1 MLLQKKDKKTIEIQ
15 YIKRKTYTRMNLKS
29 KSILIIALLFWLK
42 IVLIYLIYVQLNNSN
57 KLKIYIGA
65 DNQNHTV
72 LTDLTLLKDKIKT
85 SQIVFSQ
92 YISSQEAKDLKNY
105 NSIIATIAS
114 DLSQVQNR
122 YKNTIIYSE
131 ILKNELLI
139 KKRIALKT
147 KTDSLLLSFD
157 ENSRELRQ
165 SSKIQSSPVSFDYRD
180 VLQSIELETDKQVDT
195 VKKKNLFSRIESDL
209 KDRADLQKEAT
220 NSILKLR
227 FGKQVITGTISEQF
241 ENVLLASQKHYNS
254 QFSKMKGSLEDI
266 NITEGKLIAKNQKI
280 ATLLTDLLSQFE
292 SVVSKFTIKTNQ
304 KLLDQQIKDT
314 KTRNVFICFVAFL
327 MLLLLLL
334 LFRYI
339 YEIFRL
345 EKKLKE
351 ANDQIQEDLMLKNKI
366 ISLLTHEIKT
376 PVNVIR
382 MSSCLVSEKIQ
393 DPEVKEIFNS
403 IKYTSNALT
412 LIANQALKVVKLR
425 NYEELIFD
433 ITEFDI
439 GFEIKEIIKSLQVIA
454 HSINIDL
461 ILHTNI
467 DEPFMVN
474 YDRVRLYELL
484 CNVIGN
490 ALKFANTK
498 IDISV
503 KKNNQTIFFE
513 ILDDGSGVEEEDLN
527 HIFDLNYQGKKA
539 LRPDTL
545 SMGLGLYLCKKIIGK
560 SNGTI
565 VVSNSG
571 SSGLKV
577 VFSIDLTVF
586 LNTLKTK

>member
-1 MLLQKKDKKTIEIQ
+1 
-15 YIKRKTYTRMNLKS
+15 MNLKS

-42 IVLIYLIYVQLNNSN
+42 IVLIYLIFVQWNNSD

-105 NSIIATIAS
+105 NSIITTVAS
-114 DLSQVQNR
+114 DLSQVQNK
-122 YKNTIIYSE
+122 YKNTIIYGE

-139 KKRIALKT
+139 NKRIALKT

-157 ENSRELRQ
+157 ENSRKLQQ
-165 SSKIQSSPVSFDYRD
+165 SLKIQS
-180 VLQSIELETDKQVDT
+180 
-195 VKKKNLFSRIESDL
+195 
-209 KDRADLQKEAT
+209 
-220 NSILKLR
+220 
-227 FGKQVITGTISEQF
+227 
-241 ENVLLASQKHYNS
+241 YNT

-280 ATLLTDLLSQFE
+280 ATLLTDLLNQFE
-292 SVVSKFTIKTNQ
+292 SVVNKFTIRTNQ
-304 KLLDQQIKDT
+304 KLLDQQIKDA
-314 KTRNVFICFVAFL
+314 KTRNIFICFVAFL

-382 MSSCLVSEKIQ
+382 MSSCLVSQKIQ
-393 DPEVKEIFNS
+393 DPEIKEIFNS

-412 LIANQALKVVKLR
+412 LIANQALEMVKLG
-425 NYEELIFD
+425 NYEELVLD
-433 ITEFDI
+433 ISEFDI

-467 DEPFMVN
+467 DESFMVN

-498 IDISV
+498 IDISI
-503 KKNNQTIFFE
+503 KKNNQTLFFE

-539 LRPDTL
+539 QRPDTL
-545 SMGLGLYLCKKIIGK
+545 SMGLGLYLCKRIIEK

-577 VFSIDLTVF
+577 AFSIDLTVF

>member
-1 MLLQKKDKKTIEIQ
+1 
-15 YIKRKTYTRMNLKS
+15 MNLKS

-42 IVLIYLIYVQLNNSN
+42 IVLIYLIFVQWNNSN
-57 KLKIYIGA
+57 KLIIYIDA
-65 DNQNHTV
+65 NNQNHTA
-72 LTDLTLLKDKIKT
+72 LRDFTLLKDKIKT

-92 YISSQEAKDLKNY
+92 YLYSQEAKDLKNY
-105 NSIIATIAS
+105 DSIIAVVAS
-114 DLSQVQNR
+114 DLSHVQNK
-122 YKNTIIYSE
+122 YKSTIVYGK
-131 ILKNELLI
+131 ILKNKLLSD
-139 KKRIALKT
+139 KRIALKA
-147 KTDSLLLSFD
+147 DSLLLSFD
-157 ENSRELRQ
+157 KNPRQLQQLSR
-165 SSKIQSSPVSFDYRD
+165 IQSIPVSFDYSD
-180 VLQSIELETDKQVDT
+180 VLQDTELKMDKQVDT
-195 VKKKNLFSRIESDL
+195 VKKKGLFSKIENTFRG
-209 KDRADLQKEAT
+209 RADLQKEAT

-227 FGKQVITGTISEQF
+227 FGKQVVNDTISKQF

-266 NITEGKLIAKNQKI
+266 KVTEGELIAKNQKI
-280 ATLLTDLLSQFE
+280 ARLLTGLLNQFE
-292 SVVSKFTIKTNQ
+292 SVVSKLTVRTNQ
-304 KLLDQQIKDT
+304 KLLDQQIKDA
-314 KTRNVFICFVAFL
+314 KTRNLFICFVAFL
-327 MLLLLLL
+327 ILLLLLL

-339 YEIFRL
+339 YEIFCL

-382 MSSCLVSEKIQ
+382 MSSCLVSGKIQ

-412 LIANQALKVVKLR
+412 LIANQALEVVKLG
-425 NYEELIFD
+425 NYEELILD
-433 ITEFDI
+433 IAEFDI

-545 SMGLGLYLCKKIIGK
+545 SMGLGLYLCKRIIEK

>member
-1 MLLQKKDKKTIEIQ
+1 
-15 YIKRKTYTRMNLKS
+15 MNLKS

-42 IVLIYLIYVQLNNSN
+42 IVLIYLIFVQLNNSN
-57 KLKIYIGA
+57 KLIIYIDA
-65 DNQNHTV
+65 NNQNHTA
-72 LTDLTLLKDKIKT
+72 LRDFTLLKDKIKT

-92 YISSQEAKDLKNY
+92 YLYSQEAKDLKNY
-105 NSIIATIAS
+105 DSIIAVVAS
-114 DLSQVQNR
+114 DLSHVQNK
-122 YKNTIIYSE
+122 YKSTIVYGK
-131 ILKNELLI
+131 ILKNKLLSD
-139 KKRIALKT
+139 KRIALKA
-147 KTDSLLLSFD
+147 DSLLLSFD
-157 ENSRELRQ
+157 KNPRQLQQLSR
-165 SSKIQSSPVSFDYRD
+165 IQSIPVSFDYSD
-180 VLQSIELETDKQVDT
+180 VLQDTELKMDKQVDT
-195 VKKKNLFSRIESDL
+195 VKMKGLFSKIENTFRG
-209 KDRADLQKEAT
+209 RADLQKEAT

-227 FGKQVITGTISEQF
+227 FGKQVVNDTISKQF

-266 NITEGKLIAKNQKI
+266 KVTEGELIAKNQKI
-280 ATLLTDLLSQFE
+280 ARLLTGLLNQFE
-292 SVVSKFTIKTNQ
+292 SVVSKLTVRTNQ
-304 KLLDQQIKDT
+304 KLLDQQIKDA
-314 KTRNVFICFVAFL
+314 KTRNLFICFVAFL
-327 MLLLLLL
+327 ILLLLLL

-339 YEIFRL
+339 YEIFCL

-382 MSSCLVSEKIQ
+382 MSSCLVSGKIQ

-412 LIANQALKVVKLR
+412 LIANQALEVVKLG

-513 ILDDGSGVEEEDLN
+513 ILDDGSGIEEEDLN

-545 SMGLGLYLCKKIIGK
+545 SMGLGLYLCKRIIEK

>member
-1 MLLQKKDKKTIEIQ
+1 
-15 YIKRKTYTRMNLKS
+15 MNLKS

-42 IVLIYLIYVQLNNSN
+42 IVLIYLIFVQWNNSN
-57 KLKIYIGA
+57 KLIIYIDA
-65 DNQNHTV
+65 NNQNHTA
-72 LTDLTLLKDKIKT
+72 LRDFTLLKDKIKT

-92 YISSQEAKDLKNY
+92 YLYSQEAKDLKNY
-105 NSIIATIAS
+105 DSIIAVVAS
-114 DLSQVQNR
+114 DLSHVQNK
-122 YKNTIIYSE
+122 YKSTIVYGK
-131 ILKNELLI
+131 ILKNKLLSD
-139 KKRIALKT
+139 KRIALKA
-147 KTDSLLLSFD
+147 DSLLLSFD
-157 ENSRELRQ
+157 KNPRQLQQLSR
-165 SSKIQSSPVSFDYRD
+165 IQSIPVSFDYSD
-180 VLQSIELETDKQVDT
+180 VLQDTELKMDKQVDT
-195 VKKKNLFSRIESDL
+195 VKKKGLFSKIENTFRG
-209 KDRADLQKEAT
+209 RADLQKEAT

-227 FGKQVITGTISEQF
+227 FGKQVVNDTISKQF

-266 NITEGKLIAKNQKI
+266 KVTEGELIAKNQKI
-280 ATLLTDLLSQFE
+280 ARLLSGLLNQFE
-292 SVVSKFTIKTNQ
+292 SVVSKLTVRTNQ
-304 KLLDQQIKDT
+304 KILDQQIKDA
-314 KTRNVFICFVAFL
+314 KTRNLFICFVAFL
-327 MLLLLLL
+327 ILLLLLL

-339 YEIFRL
+339 YEIFCL

-382 MSSCLVSEKIQ
+382 MSSCLVSGKIQ

-412 LIANQALKVVKLR
+412 LIANQALEVVKLG
-425 NYEELIFD
+425 NYEELILD
-433 ITEFDI
+433 IAEFDI

-474 YDRVRLYELL
+474 YDKVRLYELL

-545 SMGLGLYLCKKIIGK
+545 SMGLGLYLCKRIIEK

>member
-1 MLLQKKDKKTIEIQ
+1 
-15 YIKRKTYTRMNLKS
+15 MNLKS

-42 IVLIYLIYVQLNNSN
+42 IVLIYLIFVQWNNSN
-57 KLKIYIGA
+57 ELKIHIGA
-65 DNQNHTV
+65 ANQNHTV

-105 NSIIATIAS
+105 NSIIATVAS
-114 DLSQVQNR
+114 DLSQVQNK

-139 KKRIALKT
+139 NKRIALKT

-157 ENSRELRQ
+157 ENSRELQ
-165 SSKIQSSPVSFDYRD
+165 QSKIQFSPVSFDYRD
-180 VLQSIELETDKQVDT
+180 VLQSIELETEKQIDT
-195 VKKKNLFSRIESDL
+195 VKKKDLFSRIESDL
-209 KDRADLQKEAT
+209 KDRTDLQKEAA

-227 FGKQVITGTISEQF
+227 FGKQVVTGTIYEQF
-241 ENVLLASQKHYNS
+241 ENVLLASQKHYNT
-254 QFSKMKGSLEDI
+254 QFSKMKGGLEDI
-266 NITEGKLIAKNQKI
+266 NTTEGKLIAKNQKI
-280 ATLLTDLLSQFE
+280 TTLLTDLLNQFE
-292 SVVSKFTIKTNQ
+292 RVVSKFTIKTNQ
-304 KLLDQQIKDT
+304 KLLDQQIKDA

-382 MSSCLVSEKIQ
+382 MSSCLVSQKIQ

-412 LIANQALKVVKLR
+412 LIANQALEVVKLG
-425 NYEELIFD
+425 NYEELVLD
-433 ITEFDI
+433 ISEFDI

-461 ILHTNI
+461 ILHMDI
-467 DEPFMVN
+467 DKSFMVN

-539 LRPDTL
+539 QRPDTL
-545 SMGLGLYLCKKIIGK
+545 SMGLGLYLCKRIIEK

-577 VFSIDLTVF
+577 AFSIDLTVF

>member
-1 MLLQKKDKKTIEIQ
+1 
-15 YIKRKTYTRMNLKS
+15 MNLKS

-42 IVLIYLIYVQLNNSN
+42 IVLIYLIFVQWNNSN
-57 KLKIYIGA
+57 KLIIYIDA
-65 DNQNHTV
+65 NNQNHTA
-72 LTDLTLLKDKIKT
+72 LRDFTLLKDKIKT

-92 YISSQEAKDLKNY
+92 YLYSQEAKDLKNY
-105 NSIIATIAS
+105 DSIIAVVAS
-114 DLSQVQNR
+114 DLSHVQNK
-122 YKNTIIYSE
+122 YKSTIVYGK
-131 ILKNELLI
+131 ILKNKLLSD
-139 KKRIALKT
+139 KRIALKA
-147 KTDSLLLSFD
+147 DSLLLSFD
-157 ENSRELRQ
+157 KNPRQLQQLSR
-165 SSKIQSSPVSFDYRD
+165 IQSIPVSFDYSD
-180 VLQSIELETDKQVDT
+180 VLQDTELKMDKQVDT
-195 VKKKNLFSRIESDL
+195 VKMKGLFSKIENTFRG
-209 KDRADLQKEAT
+209 RADLQKEAT

-227 FGKQVITGTISEQF
+227 FGKQVVNDTISKQF

-266 NITEGKLIAKNQKI
+266 KVTEGELIAKNQKI
-280 ATLLTDLLSQFE
+280 ARLLTGLLNQFE
-292 SVVSKFTIKTNQ
+292 SVVSKLTVRTNQ
-304 KLLDQQIKDT
+304 KLIDQQIKDA
-314 KTRNVFICFVAFL
+314 KTRNLFICFVAFL
-327 MLLLLLL
+327 ILLLLLL

-382 MSSCLVSEKIQ
+382 MSSCLVSGKIQ

-412 LIANQALKVVKLR
+412 LIANQALEVVKLG
-425 NYEELIFD
+425 NYEELILD
-433 ITEFDI
+433 IAEFDI

-545 SMGLGLYLCKKIIGK
+545 SMGLGLYLCKRIIEK

>member
-42 IVLIYLIYVQLNNSN
+42 IVLIYLIFVQWNNSD
-57 KLKIYIGA
+57 KLEIYIGA

-72 LTDLTLLKDKIKT
+72 LTDLTLLKDRIKT
-85 SQIVFSQ
+85 
-92 YISSQEAKDLKNY
+92 
-105 NSIIATIAS
+105 
-114 DLSQVQNR
+114 
-122 YKNTIIYSE
+122 
-131 ILKNELLI
+131 
-139 KKRIALKT
+139 
-147 KTDSLLLSFD
+147 
-157 ENSRELRQ
+157 
-165 SSKIQSSPVSFDYRD
+165 
-180 VLQSIELETDKQVDT
+180 
-195 VKKKNLFSRIESDL
+195 
-209 KDRADLQKEAT
+209 
-220 NSILKLR
+220 
-227 FGKQVITGTISEQF
+227 
-241 ENVLLASQKHYNS
+241 
-254 QFSKMKGSLEDI
+254 
-266 NITEGKLIAKNQKI
+266 
-280 ATLLTDLLSQFE
+280 SQFE

-304 KLLDQQIKDT
+304 KLLDQQIKDA

-382 MSSCLVSEKIQ
+382 MSSCLVSQKIQ

-412 LIANQALKVVKLR
+412 LIANQALEVVKLG
-425 NYEELIFD
+425 NYEELALD
-433 ITEFDI
+433 ISEFDI

-467 DEPFMVN
+467 DESFMVN

-498 IDISV
+498 IDISI

-539 LRPDTL
+539 QRSDTL
-545 SMGLGLYLCKKIIGK
+545 SMGLGLYLCKRIIEK

-577 VFSIDLTVF
+577 AFSIDLTVF
-586 LNTLKTK
+586 LNALKTK

>member
-1 MLLQKKDKKTIEIQ
+1 
-15 YIKRKTYTRMNLKS
+15 MNLKS

-42 IVLIYLIYVQLNNSN
+42 IVLIYLIFVQWNNSN
-57 KLKIYIGA
+57 KLIIYIDA
-65 DNQNHTV
+65 NNQNHTA
-72 LTDLTLLKDKIKT
+72 LRDFTLLKDKIKT

-92 YISSQEAKDLKNY
+92 YLYSQEAKDLKNY
-105 NSIIATIAS
+105 DSIIAVVAS
-114 DLSQVQNR
+114 DLSHVQNK
-122 YKNTIIYSE
+122 YKSTIVYGK
-131 ILKNELLI
+131 ILKNKLLSD
-139 KKRIALKT
+139 KRIALKA
-147 KTDSLLLSFD
+147 DSLLLSFD
-157 ENSRELRQ
+157 KNPRQLQQLSR
-165 SSKIQSSPVSFDYRD
+165 IQSIPVSFDYSD
-180 VLQSIELETDKQVDT
+180 VLQDTELKMDKQVDT
-195 VKKKNLFSRIESDL
+195 VKMKGLFSKIENTFRG
-209 KDRADLQKEAT
+209 RADLQKEAT

-227 FGKQVITGTISEQF
+227 FGKQVVNDTISKQF

-266 NITEGKLIAKNQKI
+266 KVTEGELIAKNQKI
-280 ATLLTDLLSQFE
+280 ARLLTGLLNQFE
-292 SVVSKFTIKTNQ
+292 SVVSKLTVRTNQ
-304 KLLDQQIKDT
+304 KLLDQQIKDA
-314 KTRNVFICFVAFL
+314 KTRNLFICFVAFL
-327 MLLLLLL
+327 ILLLLLL

-382 MSSCLVSEKIQ
+382 MSSCLVSGKIQ

-412 LIANQALKVVKLR
+412 LIANQALEVVKLG
-425 NYEELIFD
+425 NYEELILD
-433 ITEFDI
+433 IAEFDI

-545 SMGLGLYLCKKIIGK
+545 SMGLGLYLCKRIIEK

>member
-1 MLLQKKDKKTIEIQ
+1 
-15 YIKRKTYTRMNLKS
+15 MNLKS

-42 IVLIYLIYVQLNNSN
+42 IVLIYLIFVQWNNSN
-57 KLKIYIGA
+57 KLIIYIDA
-65 DNQNHTV
+65 NNQNHTA
-72 LTDLTLLKDKIKT
+72 LRDFTLLKDKIKT

-92 YISSQEAKDLKNY
+92 YLYSQEAKDLKNY
-105 NSIIATIAS
+105 DSIIAVVAS
-114 DLSQVQNR
+114 DLSHVQNK
-122 YKNTIIYSE
+122 YKSTIVYGK
-131 ILKNELLI
+131 ILKNKLLSD
-139 KKRIALKT
+139 KRIALKA
-147 KTDSLLLSFD
+147 DSLLLSFD
-157 ENSRELRQ
+157 KNPRQLQQLSR
-165 SSKIQSSPVSFDYRD
+165 IQSIPVSFDYSD
-180 VLQSIELETDKQVDT
+180 VLQDTELKMDKQVDT
-195 VKKKNLFSRIESDL
+195 VKKKGLFSKIENTFRG
-209 KDRADLQKEAT
+209 RADLQKEAT

-227 FGKQVITGTISEQF
+227 FGKQVVNDTISKQF

-266 NITEGKLIAKNQKI
+266 KVTEGELIAKNQKI
-280 ATLLTDLLSQFE
+280 ARLLTGLLNQFE
-292 SVVSKFTIKTNQ
+292 SVVSKLTVRTNQ
-304 KLLDQQIKDT
+304 KLLDQQIKDA
-314 KTRNVFICFVAFL
+314 KTRNLFICFVAFL
-327 MLLLLLL
+327 ILLLLLL

-382 MSSCLVSEKIQ
+382 MSSCLVSGKIQ

-412 LIANQALKVVKLR
+412 LIANQALEVVKLG
-425 NYEELIFD
+425 NYEELILD
-433 ITEFDI
+433 IAEFDI

-545 SMGLGLYLCKKIIGK
+545 SMGLGLYLCKRIIEK

>member
-1 MLLQKKDKKTIEIQ
+1 
-15 YIKRKTYTRMNLKS
+15 MNLKS

-42 IVLIYLIYVQLNNSN
+42 IVLIYLIFVQLNNSDE
-57 KLKIYIGA
+57 LKIHIGA
-65 DNQNHTV
+65 ANQNHTV

-85 SQIVFSQ
+85 
-92 YISSQEAKDLKNY
+92 
-105 NSIIATIAS
+105 
-114 DLSQVQNR
+114 
-122 YKNTIIYSE
+122 
-131 ILKNELLI
+131 
-139 KKRIALKT
+139 
-147 KTDSLLLSFD
+147 
-157 ENSRELRQ
+157 
-165 SSKIQSSPVSFDYRD
+165 
-180 VLQSIELETDKQVDT
+180 
-195 VKKKNLFSRIESDL
+195 
-209 KDRADLQKEAT
+209 
-220 NSILKLR
+220 
-227 FGKQVITGTISEQF
+227 
-241 ENVLLASQKHYNS
+241 
-254 QFSKMKGSLEDI
+254 
-266 NITEGKLIAKNQKI
+266 
-280 ATLLTDLLSQFE
+280 SQFE

-304 KLLDQQIKDT
+304 KLLDQQIKDA

-382 MSSCLVSEKIQ
+382 MSSCLVSQKIQ

-412 LIANQALKVVKLR
+412 LIANQALEVVKLG
-425 NYEELIFD
+425 NYEELALD
-433 ITEFDI
+433 ISEFDI

-467 DEPFMVN
+467 DESFMVN

-498 IDISV
+498 IDISI

-539 LRPDTL
+539 QRPDTL
-545 SMGLGLYLCKKIIGK
+545 SMGLGLYLCKRIIEK

-577 VFSIDLTVF
+577 AFSIDLTVF
-586 LNTLKTK
+586 LNALKTK

>member
-1 MLLQKKDKKTIEIQ
+1 MLKQGI
-15 YIKRKTYTRMNLKS
+15 S
-29 KSILIIALLFWLK
+29 LF
-42 IVLIYLIYVQLNNSN
+42 V
-57 KLKIYIGA
+57 
-65 DNQNHTV
+65 
-72 LTDLTLLKDKIKT
+72 
-85 SQIVFSQ
+85 
-92 YISSQEAKDLKNY
+92 
-105 NSIIATIAS
+105 
-114 DLSQVQNR
+114 
-122 YKNTIIYSE
+122 
-131 ILKNELLI
+131 
-139 KKRIALKT
+139 
-147 KTDSLLLSFD
+147 
-157 ENSRELRQ
+157 
-165 SSKIQSSPVSFDYRD
+165 
-180 VLQSIELETDKQVDT
+180 
-195 VKKKNLFSRIESDL
+195 
-209 KDRADLQKEAT
+209 
-220 NSILKLR
+220 
-227 FGKQVITGTISEQF
+227 
-241 ENVLLASQKHYNS
+241 
-254 QFSKMKGSLEDI
+254 
-266 NITEGKLIAKNQKI
+266 
-280 ATLLTDLLSQFE
+280 
-292 SVVSKFTIKTNQ
+292 
-304 KLLDQQIKDT
+304 
-314 KTRNVFICFVAFL
+314 
-327 MLLLLLL
+327 LLL

-382 MSSCLVSEKIQ
+382 MSSCLVSKKIQ

-412 LIANQALKVVKLR
+412 LIANQALEVVKLG
-425 NYEELIFD
+425 NYEELILD
-433 ITEFDI
+433 IAEFDI

-545 SMGLGLYLCKKIIGK
+545 SMGLGLYLCKRIIEK

>member
-1 MLLQKKDKKTIEIQ
+1 
-15 YIKRKTYTRMNLKS
+15 MNLKS

-42 IVLIYLIYVQLNNSN
+42 IVLIYLIFVQLNNSN
-57 KLKIYIGA
+57 KLIIYIDA
-65 DNQNHTV
+65 NNQNHTA
-72 LTDLTLLKDKIKT
+72 LRDFTLLKDKIKT

-92 YISSQEAKDLKNY
+92 YLYSQEAKDLKNY
-105 NSIIATIAS
+105 DSIIAVVAS
-114 DLSQVQNR
+114 DLSHVQNK
-122 YKNTIIYSE
+122 YKSTIVYGK
-131 ILKNELLI
+131 ILKNKLLSD
-139 KKRIALKT
+139 KRIALKA
-147 KTDSLLLSFD
+147 DSLLLSFD
-157 ENSRELRQ
+157 KNPRQLQQLSR
-165 SSKIQSSPVSFDYRD
+165 IQSIPVSFDYSD
-180 VLQSIELETDKQVDT
+180 VLQDTELKMDKQVDT
-195 VKKKNLFSRIESDL
+195 VKMKGLFSKIENTFRG
-209 KDRADLQKEAT
+209 RADLQKEAT

-227 FGKQVITGTISEQF
+227 FGKQVVNDTISKQF

-266 NITEGKLIAKNQKI
+266 KVTEGELIAKNQKI
-280 ATLLTDLLSQFE
+280 ARLLTGLLNQFE
-292 SVVSKFTIKTNQ
+292 SVVSKLTVRTNQ
-304 KLLDQQIKDT
+304 KLLDQQIKDA
-314 KTRNVFICFVAFL
+314 KTRNLFICFVAFL
-327 MLLLLLL
+327 ILLLLLL

-382 MSSCLVSEKIQ
+382 MSSCLVSGKIQ

-412 LIANQALKVVKLR
+412 LIANQALEVVKLG
-425 NYEELIFD
+425 NYEELILD
-433 ITEFDI
+433 IAEFDI

-545 SMGLGLYLCKKIIGK
+545 SMGLGLYLCKRIIEK

>member
-42 IVLIYLIYVQLNNSN
+42 IVLIYLIFVQWNNSN
-57 KLKIYIGA
+57 KLIIYIDA
-65 DNQNHTV
+65 NNQNHTA
-72 LTDLTLLKDKIKT
+72 LRDFTLLKDKIKT

-92 YISSQEAKDLKNY
+92 YLYSQEAKDLKNY
-105 NSIIATIAS
+105 DSIIAVVAS
-114 DLSQVQNR
+114 DLSHVQNK
-122 YKNTIIYSE
+122 YKSTIVYGK
-131 ILKNELLI
+131 ILKNKLLSD
-139 KKRIALKT
+139 KRIALKA
-147 KTDSLLLSFD
+147 DSLLLSFD
-157 ENSRELRQ
+157 KNPRQLQQLSR
-165 SSKIQSSPVSFDYRD
+165 IQSIPVSFDYSD
-180 VLQSIELETDKQVDT
+180 VLQDTELKMDKQVDT
-195 VKKKNLFSRIESDL
+195 VKKKGLFSKIENTFRG
-209 KDRADLQKEAT
+209 RADLQKEAT

-227 FGKQVITGTISEQF
+227 FGKQVVNDTISKQF

-266 NITEGKLIAKNQKI
+266 KVTEGELIAKNQKI
-280 ATLLTDLLSQFE
+280 ARLLTGLLNQFE
-292 SVVSKFTIKTNQ
+292 SVVSKLTVRTNQ
-304 KLLDQQIKDT
+304 KLLDQQIKDA
-314 KTRNVFICFVAFL
+314 KTRNLFICFVAFL
-327 MLLLLLL
+327 ILLLLLL

-403 IKYTSNALT
+403 IKYNSNALT
-412 LIANQALKVVKLR
+412 LIANQALEVVKLG
-425 NYEELIFD
+425 NYEELILD

-467 DEPFMVN
+467 DESFMVN

-545 SMGLGLYLCKKIIGK
+545 SMGLGLYLCKRIIEK